1 MAIGENTKKIKVL
14 ILTDAFIIRGDATV
28 PKNMRFSDALN
39 KFLKN
44 QQFMAITNAEITLVY
59 GGGGTTLKKRDFIMV
74 NREKVIAIS
83 PNT

>member
-59 GGGGTTLKKRDFIMV
+59 GGTTLEKRDFIMV
-74 NREKVIAIS
+74 NREQVIAIS